1 MKTEMKSSLKLFMR
15 PFLVVLGFMLLY
27 ALVHAVLG
35 FYGEKD
41 SASISQNLEKTE
53 IERQN
58 SALSPKQEEANTTT
72 TATEE
77 NPTKDSPLP
86 LETATQKQENKQEI
100 KQETKQEN
108 KQETKQENK
117 QETKQENKQETKQ
130 ENKQETK
137 QENKQETKQEQE
149 KENEP
154 KQNSASSV
162 QNNQKTP
169 TTPTIGK
176 KPLEYKVAVSGVN
189 VRAFP
194 STKGKI
200 LGSLAKDKSVKV
212 LEIQNDWAKIE
223 FSNETKGYVFL
234 KLLKKAE

>member
-27 ALVHAVLG
+27 ALVHAALG
-35 FYGEKD
+35 FYAKKD
-41 SASISQNLEKTE
+41 SVQINQNLEKTE

-58 SALSPKQEEANTTT
+58 SVLSPKEEANTTT

-77 NPTKDSPLP
+77 SPTKDTAPP
-86 LETATQKQENKQEI
+86 LETTAQEK
-100 KQETKQEN
+100 ET
-108 KQETKQENK
+108 
-117 QETKQENKQETKQ
+117 
-130 ENKQETK
+130 
-137 QENKQETKQEQE
+137 KQETKQEQE
-149 KENEP
+149 KENES
-154 KQNSASSV
+154 KQDSVPPV
-162 QNNQKTP
+162 QNDQKA
-169 TTPTIGK
+169 PTISTMGK

-200 LGSLAKDKSVKV
+200 LGLLLKNKSVKV
-212 LEIQNDWAKIE
+212 LEIQNDWAEIE
-223 FSNETKGYVFL
+223 FSNKTKGYVFL

>member
-15 PFLVVLGFMLLY
+15 PFLVVLAFMLLY
-27 ALVHAVLG
+27 ALAHAALG
-35 FYGEKD
+35 FYAKKD
-41 SASISQNLEKTE
+41 STPIGQNVEKTE
-53 IERQN
+53 TERQN
-58 SALSPKQEEANTTT
+58 SVLSPKQEEANTTT

-77 NPTKDSPLP
+77 SPTKDTAPP
-86 LETATQKQENKQEI
+86 LETAAQEK
-100 KQETKQEN
+100 
-108 KQETKQENK
+108 
-117 QETKQENKQETKQ
+117 
-130 ENKQETK
+130 
-137 QENKQETKQEQE
+137 ETKQEQE

-154 KQNSASSV
+154 KQNSVSPT
-162 QNNQKTP
+162 QNHQKTL
-169 TTPTIGK
+169 TTPIIGQ

-200 LGSLAKDKSVKV
+200 IGSLAKDKSVKV

-223 FSNETKGYVFL
+223 FSNKTKGYVFL

>member
-1 MKTEMKSSLKLFMR
+1 MKTEMKSSLKLFVR
-15 PFLVVLGFMLLY
+15 PFLVVLAFMLLY
-27 ALVHAVLG
+27 ALVHAALG

-41 SASISQNLEKTE
+41 SASISQNLEKSE

-58 SALSPKQEEANTTT
+58 SVLSPKQEETNTTT

-77 NPTKDSPLP
+77 NPTKDPPLP
-86 LETATQKQENKQEI
+86 LETLTQKQENKQE
-100 KQETKQEN
+100 T
-108 KQETKQENK
+108 
-117 QETKQENKQETKQ
+117 
-130 ENKQETK
+130 
-137 QENKQETKQEQE
+137 KQETKQEQE

-154 KQNSASSV
+154 KQNSTSPI
-162 QNNQKTP
+162 QNHQKTLS
-169 TTPTIGK
+169 TPTIGK
-176 KPLEYKVAVSGVN
+176 KPLEYKAAVNSVN

-200 LGSLAKDKSVKV
+200 LGSLAKNKIVKV

>member
-1 MKTEMKSSLKLFMR
+1 MKTEMKSSLKLFVR

-27 ALVHAVLG
+27 ALAHAALG

-58 SALSPKQEEANTTT
+58 STLSPKQEETNTTT

-86 LETATQKQENKQEI
+86 LETPTQKQET

-108 KQETKQENK
+108 KQENKQETK
-117 QETKQENKQETKQ
+117 QETKQENKQE
-130 ENKQETK
+130 
-137 QENKQETKQEQE
+137 QE

-154 KQNSASSV
+154 QQNSASPI
-162 QNNQKTP
+162 QNNQKTLS
-169 TTPTIGK
+169 TPTIGK

-200 LGSLAKDKSVKV
+200 LGSLAKNKSVKV

>member
-1 MKTEMKSSLKLFMR
+1 MKSSLKLFMR
-15 PFLVVLGFMLLY
+15 PLLVVLAFMLLY
-27 ALVHAVLG
+27 ALVHAALG
-35 FYGEKD
+35 FYVKKD
-41 SASISQNLEKTE
+41 SASIGQNAEKTE
-53 IERQN
+53 TERQN

-77 NPTKDSPLP
+77 SPTKDTAPP
-86 LETATQKQENKQEI
+86 LETAAQEK
-100 KQETKQEN
+100 ETKQEI
-108 KQETKQENK
+108 
-117 QETKQENKQETKQ
+117 
-130 ENKQETK
+130 
-137 QENKQETKQEQE
+137 KQEQE

-154 KQNSASSV
+154 KQDSVSPV

-169 TTPTIGK
+169 TTSTMGK

-200 LGSLAKDKSVKV
+200 IGSLAKDKSVKV
-212 LEIQNDWAKIE
+212 LEIQNDWAEIE
-223 FSNETKGYVFL
+223 FSNKTKGYVFL

>member
-27 ALVHAVLG
+27 ALAHAALG

-53 IERQN
+53 MERQN
-58 SALSPKQEEANTTT
+58 SALSPKQEETNATT

-77 NPTKDSPLP
+77 NPTKDPPLP
-86 LETATQKQENKQEI
+86 LETATQKQENKQE
-100 KQETKQEN
+100 N
-108 KQETKQENK
+108 KQET
-117 QETKQENKQETKQ
+117 
-130 ENKQETK
+130 
-137 QENKQETKQEQE
+137 KQETKQEQE

-154 KQNSASSV
+154 KQNSTSPA
-162 QNNQKTP
+162 QNNQKTLS
-169 TTPTIGK
+169 TPTIGK
-176 KPLEYKVAVSGVN
+176 KPLEYKAAVNSVN

-200 LGSLAKDKSVKV
+200 LGSLAKNKSVKV

>member
-15 PFLVVLGFMLLY
+15 PLLVVLAFMLLY
-27 ALVHAVLG
+27 ALAHAALG
-35 FYGEKD
+35 FYVKKD
-41 SASISQNLEKTE
+41 STPISPNAEKTE
-53 IERQN
+53 TERQN
-58 SALSPKQEEANTTT
+58 SVLSPKQEEANTTT

-77 NPTKDSPLP
+77 SPTKDPLLP
-86 LETATQKQENKQEI
+86 LETTAQEK
-100 KQETKQEN
+100 ET
-108 KQETKQENK
+108 
-117 QETKQENKQETKQ
+117 
-130 ENKQETK
+130 
-137 QENKQETKQEQE
+137 KQETKQEQE

-154 KQNSASSV
+154 KQDSV
-162 QNNQKTP
+162 SPIQNNQKAP
-169 TTPTIGK
+169 TTPLMGK

-200 LGSLAKDKSVKV
+200 IGSLTKDKSVKV

-223 FSNETKGYVFL
+223 FSNKTKGYVFL

>member
-27 ALVHAVLG
+27 ALAHAALG
-35 FYGEKD
+35 FYAKKD

-53 IERQN
+53 MERQN
-58 SALSPKQEEANTTT
+58 SVLSPKQEEANATT

-86 LETATQKQENKQEI
+86 LETPTQ
-100 KQETKQEN
+100 
-108 KQETKQENK
+108 
-117 QETKQENKQETKQ
+117 
-130 ENKQETK
+130 KQETK

-149 KENEP
+149 EENES
-154 KQNSASSV
+154 KQNSASPT
-162 QNNQKTP
+162 QDNQKTLS
-169 TTPTIGK
+169 TPTIEK
-176 KPLEYKVAVSGVN
+176 KPLEYKAAVNSVN

-200 LGSLAKDKSVKV
+200 LGSLAKNKSVKV

>member
-15 PFLVVLGFMLLY
+15 PFLVVLAFMLLY
-27 ALVHAVLG
+27 ALAHAVLG
-35 FYGEKD
+35 FYVKKD
-41 SASISQNLEKTE
+41 SAPISPNAEKTE
-53 IERQN
+53 MERQN

-77 NPTKDSPLP
+77 SPTKDTAPP
-86 LETATQKQENKQEI
+86 LETAAQEK
-100 KQETKQEN
+100 ETKQEI
-108 KQETKQENK
+108 
-117 QETKQENKQETKQ
+117 
-130 ENKQETK
+130 
-137 QENKQETKQEQE
+137 KQEQE

-154 KQNSASSV
+154 KQDSVSPV
-162 QNNQKTP
+162 QNDQKTP
-169 TTPTIGK
+169 TTPLIGK

-200 LGSLAKDKSVKV
+200 LGLLLKNKSVKV
-212 LEIQNDWAKIE
+212 LEIQNDWAEIE
-223 FSNETKGYVFL
+223 FSNKTKGYVFL

>member
-1 MKTEMKSSLKLFMR
+1 MRSSLKLFVR

-77 NPTKDSPLP
+77 NPTKDPPLP
-86 LETATQKQENKQEI
+86 LETATQ
-100 KQETKQEN
+100 
-108 KQETKQENK
+108 
-117 QETKQENKQETKQ
+117 
-130 ENKQETK
+130 KQETK

-154 KQNSASSV
+154 KQNSASPI

-176 KPLEYKVAVSGVN
+176 KPLEYKAAVNSVN

>member
-1 MKTEMKSSLKLFMR
+1 MKTSLKLFMR
-15 PFLVVLGFMLLY
+15 PFLVVLAFMLLY
-27 ALVHAVLG
+27 ALAHAALG
-35 FYGEKD
+35 FYVKKD
-41 SASISQNLEKTE
+41 SASISQNLEKSE

-58 SALSPKQEEANTTT
+58 STLSPKQEEANTTT

-86 LETATQKQENKQEI
+86 LETPTQ
-100 KQETKQEN
+100 
-108 KQETKQENK
+108 
-117 QETKQENKQETKQ
+117 
-130 ENKQETK
+130 K

-154 KQNSASSV
+154 KQNSASPT
-162 QNNQKTP
+162 QNHQKTLS
-169 TTPTIGK
+169 TPTIGK

-223 FSNETKGYVFL
+223 FSNKTKGYVFL

>member
-15 PFLVVLGFMLLY
+15 PLLVVLAFMLLY

-35 FYGEKD
+35 FYVKKD
-41 SASISQNLEKTE
+41 SAPISPNVEKSET
-53 IERQN
+53 ERQN
-58 SALSPKQEEANTTT
+58 SALSPKEEANATT
-72 TATEE
+72 TATEQ
-77 NPTKDSPLP
+77 NPTKDPPLS
-86 LETATQKQENKQEI
+86 LDTATQKQEI
-100 KQETKQEN
+100 
-108 KQETKQENK
+108 
-117 QETKQENKQETKQ
+117 
-130 ENKQETK
+130 
-137 QENKQETKQEQE
+137 KQETKQEQE

-154 KQNSASSV
+154 KQNSVSPV

-169 TTPTIGK
+169 TAPTMGK

-200 LGSLAKDKSVKV
+200 IGSLLKDKSVRV
-212 LEIQNDWAKIE
+212 LEIQNDWAEIE
-223 FSNETKGYVFL
+223 FSNEKKGYVFL

>member
-15 PFLVVLGFMLLY
+15 PLLVVLAFMLLY
-27 ALVHAVLG
+27 VLVHAMLG
-35 FYGEKD
+35 FYVKKD
-41 SASISQNLEKTE
+41 SAPINPNVEKTE
-53 IERQN
+53 TERQN

-77 NPTKDSPLP
+77 SPTKDTVPPLD
-86 LETATQKQENKQEI
+86 TAVQ
-100 KQETKQEN
+100 
-108 KQETKQENK
+108 
-117 QETKQENKQETKQ
+117 
-130 ENKQETK
+130 
-137 QENKQETKQEQE
+137 KQETKQEQE

-154 KQNSASSV
+154 RQNSVSPV

-169 TTPTIGK
+169 TTPTMGK

-200 LGSLAKDKSVKV
+200 IGSLTKDKSVKV
-212 LEIQNDWAKIE
+212 LEIQNDWAEIE
-223 FSNETKGYVFL
+223 SSNKTKGYVFL

>member
-1 MKTEMKSSLKLFMR
+1 MKTEMKSSLKLFVR

-27 ALVHAVLG
+27 ALVHAALG
-35 FYGEKD
+35 FYAKKD
-41 SASISQNLEKTE
+41 STSINQNLEKSE
-53 IERQN
+53 MERQN
-58 SALSPKQEEANTTT
+58 SALSPKQEEANTAT

-77 NPTKDSPLP
+77 NPTKDPPLP
-86 LETATQKQENKQEI
+86 LETATQEKENKQEI
-100 KQETKQEN
+100 KQEA
-108 KQETKQENK
+108 
-117 QETKQENKQETKQ
+117 
-130 ENKQETK
+130 
-137 QENKQETKQEQE
+137 KQEQE
-149 KENEP
+149 KENEL
-154 KQNSASSV
+154 KQNSASPI
-162 QNNQKTP
+162 QNHQKTLS
-169 TTPTIGK
+169 TPTIGK
-176 KPLEYKVAVSGVN
+176 KPLEYKAAVSGVN

>member
-1 MKTEMKSSLKLFMR
+1 MKSSLKLFMR

-27 ALVHAVLG
+27 ALVHAALG

-58 SALSPKQEEANTTT
+58 SALSPKQEETNTTT

-77 NPTKDSPLP
+77 NPTKDPPLP
-86 LETATQKQENKQEI
+86 LETPTQ
-100 KQETKQEN
+100 
-108 KQETKQENK
+108 
-117 QETKQENKQETKQ
+117 
-130 ENKQETK
+130 KQETK

-154 KQNSASSV
+154 KQNSTSPT
-162 QNNQKTP
+162 QNNQKTLS
-169 TTPTIGK
+169 TPTIRK
-176 KPLEYKVAVSGVN
+176 KPLEYKAAVNSVN

-200 LGSLAKDKSVKV
+200 LGSLAKNKSVKV

-223 FSNETKGYVFL
+223 FSNKTKGYVFL

>member
-1 MKTEMKSSLKLFMR
+1 MKTEMKSSLKLFVR

-27 ALVHAVLG
+27 ALVHAALG

-41 SASISQNLEKTE
+41 SVSISQNLEKTE

-86 LETATQKQENKQEI
+86 LETATQKQE
-100 KQETKQEN
+100 T
-108 KQETKQENK
+108 
-117 QETKQENKQETKQ
+117 
-130 ENKQETK
+130 
-137 QENKQETKQEQE
+137 KQETKQEQE

-154 KQNSASSV
+154 KQNSASPI
-162 QNNQKTP
+162 QNHQKTP
-169 TTPTIGK
+169 TISTIGK
-176 KPLEYKVAVSGVN
+176 KPLEYKAAVNSVN

-200 LGSLAKDKSVKV
+200 LGSLAKNKSVKV

>member
-1 MKTEMKSSLKLFMR
+1 MKSSLKLFMR

-27 ALVHAVLG
+27 ALVHAALG

-53 IERQN
+53 MERQN
-58 SALSPKQEEANTTT
+58 SALSPKQEETNTTT

-77 NPTKDSPLP
+77 NPTKDPPLP
-86 LETATQKQENKQEI
+86 LETATQKQE
-100 KQETKQEN
+100 T
-108 KQETKQENK
+108 
-117 QETKQENKQETKQ
+117 
-130 ENKQETK
+130 
-137 QENKQETKQEQE
+137 KQETKQEQE
-149 KENEP
+149 KENES
-154 KQNSASSV
+154 KQNSASPI
-162 QNNQKTP
+162 QNHQKTLS
-169 TTPTIGK
+169 TPTIGK
-176 KPLEYKVAVSGVN
+176 KPLEYKAAVNSVN

-200 LGSLAKDKSVKV
+200 LGSLAKNKSVKV

>member
-1 MKTEMKSSLKLFMR
+1 MKTEMKSSLKLFIR
-15 PFLVVLGFMLLY
+15 PFLVVLAFMLLY
-27 ALVHAVLG
+27 ALVHAALG
-35 FYGEKD
+35 FYAKKD
-41 SASISQNLEKTE
+41 SAPINPNAEKTE

-58 SALSPKQEEANTTT
+58 SALSPKEESNATT

-77 NPTKDSPLP
+77 NPTKDTAPPLD
-86 LETATQKQENKQEI
+86 TAAQEK
-100 KQETKQEN
+100 ETKQEI
-108 KQETKQENK
+108 
-117 QETKQENKQETKQ
+117 
-130 ENKQETK
+130 
-137 QENKQETKQEQE
+137 KQEQE

-154 KQNSASSV
+154 KQNSASPV

-169 TTPTIGK
+169 TTPLMGK

-200 LGSLAKDKSVKV
+200 LGLLLKNKSVKV
-212 LEIQNDWAKIE
+212 LEIQNDWAEIE
-223 FSNETKGYVFL
+223 FSNKTKGYVFL

>member
-27 ALVHAVLG
+27 ALVHAALG

-41 SASISQNLEKTE
+41 SASISQNLEKSE

-58 SALSPKQEEANTTT
+58 SALSPKQEETNTTT

-77 NPTKDSPLP
+77 NPTKDPPLP
-86 LETATQKQENKQEI
+86 LETPTQKQENKQE
-100 KQETKQEN
+100 T
-108 KQETKQENK
+108 
-117 QETKQENKQETKQ
+117 
-130 ENKQETK
+130 
-137 QENKQETKQEQE
+137 KQETKQEQE
-149 KENEP
+149 KENES
-154 KQNSASSV
+154 KQNSASPA
-162 QNNQKTP
+162 QNNQKTLS
-169 TTPTIGK
+169 TPTIGK
-176 KPLEYKVAVSGVN
+176 KPLEYKAAVNSVN

-200 LGSLAKDKSVKV
+200 LGSLAKNKSVKV

>member
-1 MKTEMKSSLKLFMR
+1 MKTEMKSSLKLFVR

-27 ALVHAVLG
+27 ALVHAALG
-35 FYGEKD
+35 LYAKKD
-41 SASISQNLEKTE
+41 SASTSQNLEKTE

-77 NPTKDSPLP
+77 NPTKDPPLP
-86 LETATQKQENKQEI
+86 SETATQKQEI
-100 KQETKQEN
+100 
-108 KQETKQENK
+108 
-117 QETKQENKQETKQ
+117 
-130 ENKQETK
+130 
-137 QENKQETKQEQE
+137 KQETKQEQE

-154 KQNSASSV
+154 KQNSASPT

-200 LGSLAKDKSVKV
+200 IGSLAKDKSVKV

>member
-1 MKTEMKSSLKLFMR
+1 M
-15 PFLVVLGFMLLY
+15 LY
-27 ALVHAVLG
+27 ALAHAALG

-53 IERQN
+53 TERQN

-86 LETATQKQENKQEI
+86 LETATQKQEI
-100 KQETKQEN
+100 
-108 KQETKQENK
+108 
-117 QETKQENKQETKQ
+117 
-130 ENKQETK
+130 
-137 QENKQETKQEQE
+137 KQETKQEQE

-154 KQNSASSV
+154 KQNSNSPA

-200 LGSLAKDKSVKV
+200 LGSLAKNKSVKV